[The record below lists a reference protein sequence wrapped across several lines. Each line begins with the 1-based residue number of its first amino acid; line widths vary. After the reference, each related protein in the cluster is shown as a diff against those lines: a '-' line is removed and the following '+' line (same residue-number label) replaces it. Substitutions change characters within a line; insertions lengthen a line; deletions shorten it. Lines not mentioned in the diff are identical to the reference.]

1 MPKEDPRRPSTEVGH
16 APSLD
21 RVTQRALEGD
31 VEGALGDLRQIL
43 ERAPEDE
50 TAWLTL
56 GMVHSSAGRWREASE
71 ALARAVELDG
81 DVPAARMALAR
92 ALEKTG
98 KLDDAA
104 FQLLK
109 AERLSPGDV
118 RPLKELG
125 AVFYKKGLYDKSVQF
140 LTRARGIAPDDARV
154 RYALGLAQEAR
165 RDPGAAIASYRES
178 IRLDP
183 KFGDAKKT
191 LADVLASMGEHEQ
204 AIAVLDDL
212 LRLER
217 TNEQAAINREVLAK
231 ALDEMRARRLLGKT
245 EREVESSALVQEGQ
259 MKRRGH
265 VPRADDDPPDVVSV
279 VRYGTSLSEMLIGLT
294 GEGHIAKMMLVLPDP
309 EKAAKKRDNVFRV
322 TVVGTS
328 GRREPANYAT
338 AATLTFLRETLGAPM
353 TQASELYARLLGGE
367 RVLDWSGARL
377 RFSSVPRHDREGD
390 DLHGLSVT
398 FAPSSSDEGSG
409 A

>member
-1 MPKEDPRRPSTEVGH
+1 MSDDVVPPT
-16 APSLD
+16 LD
-21 RVTQRALEGD
+21 QVTRQALEGD
-31 VEGALGDLRQIL
+31 VEGALSELQRIL
-43 ERAPEDE
+43 AGAPEDE
-50 TAWLTL
+50 TVWLTL
-56 GMVHSSAGRWREASE
+56 GMVYSSAGRWREASE
-71 ALARAVELDG
+71 ALAKAVGLDG
-81 DVPAARMALAR
+81 DVLAARMAFAR
-92 ALEKTG
+92 ALEKSG
-98 KLDDAA
+98 KIDDAA

-109 AERLSPGDV
+109 AEKLAPGDA

-140 LTRARGIAPDDARV
+140 LTRARGIAPDDARIW
-154 RYALGLAQEAR
+154 YALGLAQEGR
-165 RDPGAAIASYRES
+165 RDPGAAIASYREAV
-178 IRLDP
+178 RLDP
-183 KFGDAKKT
+183 KFGDAQKT

-212 LRLER
+212 LRVER

-245 EREVESSALVQEGQ
+245 EREVETSALVQEGQ

-265 VPRADDDPPDVVSV
+265 VPRADDDPAEVTSV
-279 VRYGTSLSEMLIGLT
+279 VRYGTSLSEMLVGLT
-294 GEGHIAKMMLVLPDP
+294 RAGTIAKMMLVLPDP
-309 EKAAKKRDNVFRV
+309 ERAAKKRDNVFRV

-338 AATLTFLRETLGAPM
+338 AVTLTFLRETLGAPM

-367 RVLDWSGARL
+367 KSIDWSGVRL
-377 RFSSVPRHDREGD
+377 GFASVPRPDEPSETM
-390 DLHGLSVT
+390 HGLAVT
-398 FAPSSSDEGSG
+398 LSSAAAKMEG